1 MHHSLSMI
9 VECIAVFIKN
19 GDTHFVVDGHVALTG
34 DKVEHIIST
43 DSLALTCCAVLARA
57 KPGEHLS
64 VTYLDVE
71 DLMQTFR
78 RYTSVVV
85 EKREPCLFTVTPKT
99 PSVLLS
105 QAVGDAHLAASPDVQ
120 QK

>member
-9 VECIAVFIKN
+9 VECIAFFIKN
-19 GDTHFVVDGHVALTG
+19 GDTHFVIDGHVALTG

-43 DSLALTCCAVLARA
+43 DSLAPTCCAVLART

-64 VTYLDVE
+64 ITYLDVE

-78 RYTSVVV
+78 RYVSVVV
-85 EKREPCLFTVTPKT
+85 EKREPCPFTAKPKE
-99 PSVLLS
+99 PSVLLP
-105 QAVGDAHLAASPDVQ
+105 QHVGDAHLAASTDIQ
-120 QK
+120 QQ

>member
-9 VECIAVFIKN
+9 VECIAFFIKN

-43 DSLALTCCAVLARA
+43 DSLDLSCCAVLARA

-64 VTYLDVE
+64 ITYFDVE
-71 DLMQTFR
+71 DMMQTFR
-78 RYTSVVV
+78 RYASVTL
-85 EKREPCLFTVTPKT
+85 EKREPMVLAVVPKA
-99 PSVLLS
+99 PSIMLPLS
-105 QAVGDAHLAASPDVQ
+105 EETNPMITDADS
-120 QK
+120 K